1 MLARKSS
8 QLKSAMLVLL
18 CGFLAFASAR
28 YLTPKLS
35 RLNSS
40 QSEGF
45 DFKPLLNT
53 NVGTGPAIG
62 ERIDLE
68 NLRDPDDRSLANT
81 IGEHPALIV
90 AVSPGCPM
98 CKTSADEMKE
108 IRTRVQ
114 KVGIEYYV
122 VSFATSPNPEA
133 FFKFADSL
141 NTGAPAFIR
150 SMSEETPPE
159 RFTEILVPSHF
170 LVDRSGKVMRK
181 WPGSANAE
189 LIRQRMA
196 NQIVTDTLNTFPAS
210 LKGR

>member
-1 MLARKSS
+1 MLTGKSS

-28 YLTPKLS
+28 YLTPKLL

-45 DFKPLLNT
+45 DFKPLLNA

-68 NLRDPDDRSLANT
+68 NLRDPDDKSLANT

-108 IRTRVQ
+108 IRTRVERA
-114 KVGIEYYV
+114 GIEYYV

-141 NTGAPAFIR
+141 NTGPAFLR
-150 SMSEETPPE
+150 SMSKETPPE

-170 LVDRSGKVMRK
+170 LVDRGGKVMRK

-189 LIRQRMA
+189 LIRHRMA
-196 NQIVTDTLNTFPAS
+196 NQIVTDTLNTFS
-210 LKGR
+210 GSSKDR